1 MFFMFVQ
8 LIGLIGWILLVV
20 SYWKKDIN
28 GILLFQLVS
37 GVFYAFHYYFLGA
50 ISGLFVIV
58 FELVRDLLYYKTD
71 WDHYIFIGTIPFY
84 IFFGII
90 NYTGFISLFPV
101 LASIVDGYGLS
112 FKKKS
117 AVVGAIVS
125 SILWI
130 VYDFVSGSYIGI
142 VRGVILLV
150 SNIMVLVK
158 DNEKVYR
165 KVK

>member
-1 MFFMFVQ
+1 MFFIFVQ
-8 LIGLIGWILLVV
+8 LLGLIGWILLVV

-28 GILLFQLVS
+28 GILSLQLAS

-50 ISGLFVIV
+50 TSGLFVIV
-58 FELVRDLLYYKTD
+58 FELVRDFLYYKTD
-71 WDHYIFIGTIPFY
+71 WDQYIFIGTIPFY
-84 IFFGII
+84 VLSGLI

-101 LASIVDGYGLS
+101 VASIVDGYGLS

-117 AVVGAIVS
+117 AVIGAIIS
-125 SILWI
+125 AILWM
-130 VYDFVSGSYIGI
+130 VYDFVSGSYVGI
-142 VRGVILLV
+142 VTGGILLV

-158 DNEKVYR
+158 DNQKVYR